1 MDAVPRMARRLKEA
15 LVAVKCSVRLYFVL
29 LGETHGEQAFLEPP
43 AASGQTA
50 FPSLSTTWPRPRI
63 CNKVCRFDDCWGLR
77 DGGGCAEG

>member
-1 MDAVPRMARRLKEA
+1 MKFWPQGVWGGVWGSQEALMDAVPRMARRLKEA

-50 FPSLSTTWPRPRI
+50 FPSSLSTT
-63 CNKVCRFDDCWGLR
+63 
-77 DGGGCAEG
+77 